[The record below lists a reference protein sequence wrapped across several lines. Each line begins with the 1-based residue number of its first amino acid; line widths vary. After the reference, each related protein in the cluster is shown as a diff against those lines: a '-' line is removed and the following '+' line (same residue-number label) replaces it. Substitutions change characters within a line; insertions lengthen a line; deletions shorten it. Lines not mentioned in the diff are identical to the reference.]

1 MVLSPSSL
9 GRSAPHRPLG
19 DEPPVTPEHRSRPGP
34 GRSGHGAVPVRAV
47 CARVAW
53 TVGRVSTTRKLSA
66 EDWFVLRELRAVGAT
81 AAPLARLAE
90 DLGCG
95 LLERS
100 SRDQ

>member
-1 MVLSPSSL
+1 M
-9 GRSAPHRPLG
+9 
-19 DEPPVTPEHRSRPGP
+19 
-34 GRSGHGAVPVRAV
+34 
-47 CARVAW
+47 
-53 TVGRVSTTRKLSA
+53 STTRKLSA